1 MIPTTQPNDGSHS
14 VRGDYWHSRDGE
26 EWALVERS
34 IEGSPER
41 RWHVYFFSVQHR
53 VFEEL
58 DFEAAELA
66 YLALAHRGF
75 SRHKQR
81 SHIVRLPK
89 SRQAPPWL
97 AQRDRSALIGPLLK
111 RLLSRLED
119 AAFSEPS
126 PLQLSTLKAAAID
139 EWRRGAWRI
148 FDKLVLLIRAYSGR
162 NEEIVRMAE
171 ERISKISIISRSLES
186 MSINPS
192 WLRPQV
198 AQLTCNWPIENRVRV
213 AGGGYRALG
222 GGTVDLSVEFKP
234 VSKLHLEPV
243 LQMPVLHDANLPNE
257 ERWLARLQALEP
269 RRPDLEPSKSYGRH
283 IGWFQIRMPPLD
295 AEHLVREMTFYANC
309 FPAARHYL
317 VTIAPCPLALR
328 EELEGGG
335 IRVIELPD

>member
-1 MIPTTQPNDGSHS
+1 MIPTTQPHE
-14 VRGDYWHSRDGE
+14 VRGDYWRSRDGE

-34 IEGSPER
+34 IEGSSER
-41 RWHVYFFSVQHR
+41 RWHVYFFSVQRR

-97 AQRDRSALIGPLLK
+97 AQRDRSGLIGPLLK
-111 RLLSRLED
+111 RLLSSLED
-119 AAFSEPS
+119 TAFSEPS
-126 PLQLSTLKAAAID
+126 PLGLSALKAAAVD

-148 FDKLVLLIRAYSGR
+148 VDKLVLLIRAYSGR

-171 ERISKISIISRSLES
+171 ECISKISIISRSLES

-198 AQLTCNWPIENRVRV
+198 ADLTCNWPIEHRVRV
-213 AGGGYRALG
+213 NGGRYRALG
-222 GGTVDLSVEFKP
+222 GGTVDLSVEFKL
-234 VSKLHLEPV
+234 VSNLHLEPV
-243 LQMPVLHDANLPNE
+243 LQMPALHDVDLPNE
-257 ERWLARLQALEP
+257 ERWLGRLQALEA
-269 RRPDLEPSKSYGRH
+269 RRPDLEPSKSYGRL

-295 AEHLVREMTFYANC
+295 AEHLAREMTFYASC
-309 FPAARHYL
+309 FPAARHFL

-328 EELEGGG
+328 HELEVSG
-335 IRVIELPD
+335 IRVIEFPS